1 MRHGIRLRV
10 VWWLA
15 VAGAL
20 LPMPLH
26 LKAAV
31 LQSASERV
39 SRVFLA
45 HISTTPGASLMVPL
59 SLTPD
64 PENPLRSL
72 TVDIEF
78 VSKSLIFQKISPGM
92 AAELVNADIQAT
104 LSEGEPD
111 DKGLKR
117 AKLRVVASLPE
128 SNPKEGLPEG
138 LLAYLLFQVSQDA
151 KPVMIKLTPTVVL
164 AEDLST
170 PPKKVAG
177 VAAEPGLVVVEA
189 LDTLYE
195 RLIPF
200 ACFFYMH

>member
-1 MRHGIRLRV
+1 MGNGNRLRV

-20 LPMPLH
+20 SPMPLH

-31 LQSASERV
+31 LQSGSEQVPRV
-39 SRVFLA
+39 SLGEV
-45 HISTTPGASLMVPL
+45 STTPGASLMVPL
-59 SLTPD
+59 ALTPD

-78 VSKSLIFQKISPGM
+78 VSKSLIFQKTSPGM

-104 LSEGEPD
+104 LTEGEPD

-117 AKLRVVASLPE
+117 AKLRVAASLPE

-138 LLAYLLFQVSQDA
+138 LLVYLLFQVSPDA
-151 KPVMIKLTPTVVL
+151 KPVRIKLTPTVVS
-164 AEDLST
+164 AQDLSI
-170 PPKKVAG
+170 PPKKVAN
-177 VAAEPGLVVVEA
+177 VAAEPGLVVVES

-195 RLIPF
+195 RLAPM
-200 ACFFYMH
+200 ACFFFMH

>member
-1 MRHGIRLRV
+1 LRV
-10 VWWLA
+10 IWWLA

-39 SRVFLA
+39 PRVSLA
-45 HISTTPGASLMVPL
+45 HISTRPGAILMVPL
-59 SLTPD
+59 SLAQD
-64 PENPLRSL
+64 LENPLRSL

-92 AAELVNADIQAT
+92 AAELVNADIQANLT
-104 LSEGEPD
+104 EGEPD

-117 AKLRVVASLPE
+117 TKLRVAASFSE
-128 SNPKEGLPEG
+128 SDPKEGLPEG

-151 KPVMIKLTPTVVL
+151 KPVLIQLTPTVVL

-170 PPKKVAG
+170 PPKKVAS
-177 VAAEPGLVVVEA
+177 VAAEPGLVIVEA

-195 RLIPF
+195 RLVPI

>member
-1 MRHGIRLRV
+1 M
-10 VWWLA
+10 
-15 VAGAL
+15 AGAL

-26 LKAAV
+26 SKAGV

-39 SRVFLA
+39 PRVSLGEV
-45 HISTTPGASLMVPL
+45 STTPGANLMVPL
-59 SLTPD
+59 VLTPD

-92 AAELVNADIQAT
+92 AAELVNADIQANLT
-104 LSEGEPD
+104 EGEPD

-117 AKLRVVASLPE
+117 AKLRVAASLPE

-151 KPVMIKLTPTVVL
+151 KPVLIQLTPTVVL

-170 PPKKVAG
+170 PPKKVAS
-177 VAAEPGLVVVEA
+177 VAAEPGLVIVEA

-195 RLIPF
+195 RLVPI